1 MEIEQGAL
9 HLRFRDDAATSHE
22 FDPPAVEAFL
32 RAGPD
37 PEGPRLDGGLGVVP
51 GAGPIDP
58 DGPIVVFL
66 QHPEFGIPAPGY
78 DHTLP
83 DLTSWSVRPT
93 TFGWIATV
101 APPTRGASPRRAAQ
115 ILAGCLAFTL
125 PGATDAIAAPA
136 IPTPASA
143 PATASP
149 STASPST
156 PAPAPAKSP
165 APTPAKPPAPA
176 PASPTPTATQ
186 PTVAAPPTPTQPTAA
201 APATNEWT
209 PAAMPAPPPPR
220 IQVSTAVSDAAWEGV
235 DGIVVIVELKGGKV
249 LRGRVGAVQAETFTL
264 IDSTDGQILVIPKS
278 GVTSLRAHVPP
289 PVPTQTGTGLIAGG
303 SILLALG
310 VPVFI
315 TGITFVALC
324 PSCTYIHLPML
335 IVGGGALGG
344 GIPMITR
351 GIQRRSAFQRAIIE
365 QQVTPIVTR
374 TPYNGWVGGL
384 QLRF

>member
-9 HLRFRDDAATSHE
+9 HLRFRDDAATSHA

-32 RAGPD
+32 RAGPE
-37 PEGPRLDGGLGVVP
+37 PAGPRLDGGVGVVP

-58 DGPIVVFL
+58 DGPIVVFM
-66 QHPEFGIPAPGY
+66 QHPEFGIPAPGH

-83 DLTSWSVRPT
+83 DLATWSVRPT
-93 TFGWIATV
+93 TFGYIATV

-115 ILAGCLAFTL
+115 ILAGCLAFTV
-125 PGATDAIAAPA
+125 PAATSAAPA
-136 IPTPASA
+136 IPAPAGTASA
-143 PATASP
+143 PATAR
-149 STASPST
+149 PST
-156 PAPAPAKSP
+156 PAPAPAKAP
-165 APTPAKPPAPA
+165 ATAPANQPAPAPA
-176 PASPTPTATQ
+176 PASPTPAP
-186 PTVAAPPTPTQPTAA
+186 PTVAEPPPPG
-201 APATNEWT
+201 PATATKEWT
-209 PAAMPAPPPPR
+209 PDAMPAPPPPR

-264 IDSTDGQILVIPKS
+264 IDATDGQILVVPKS

-289 PVPTQTGTGLIAGG
+289 PIPTQTGTGLIAGG

-315 TGITFVALC
+315 TGITFVAIC
-324 PSCTYIHLPML
+324 PSCTYLHLPML

-344 GIPMITR
+344 GIPMISR
-351 GIQRRSAFQRAIIE
+351 GIQRRNAFQRAMIE
-365 QQVTPIVTR
+365 QQVAPIVTR

-384 QLRF
+384 QFRF